1 MTTLATP
8 AAFTDSPAT
17 GLRCRECGN
26 HVPLA
31 PVHVC
36 DQCFAPLEI
45 AYDEDRLRLVTRAS
59 IQAGPQTIWRYAGL
73 LPAGQDLATRVDL
86 GAGMT
91 QLRNAPNLARALGMR
106 KLWIKDDSGNP
117 THSFKDRVVSVALS
131 AARAFG
137 YTTVSCASTGNLAN
151 SVAAHATR
159 AGLRSI
165 VFIPSDLEQGKVVQT
180 AVYGQ
185 TLVAVEGTYDDV
197 NRLCSE
203 VAEYEDWAFVNVNV
217 RPYYAEGSKT
227 LGYEVAEQLGWR
239 LPQQVVIPM
248 ASGSLLTKIDKAFQE
263 WARLGLV
270 EGSPYKVFGAQATG
284 CSPIATAYEN
294 GWDSVRPVKPQTIAK
309 SLAIG
314 NPADGPYALDAV
326 RRTGG
331 AMGHVSD
338 ELVVEGIRLLAET
351 EGLFAETA
359 GGVTVATLRQL
370 LAVGKVDPDAETVL
384 YNTGDGLKTI
394 DAVAGLVGPTATIA
408 PSYKAFVASGAG
420 QGTASG
426 AGQGQPEGSAPPA
439 EPDRHRCGGRG
450 GRNGAARRRTRA
462 SAPARAR
469 RSAGAPR
476 LAGGTGRAAGRG
488 GQ

>member
-1 MTTLATP
+1 MTAVTDLTRP
-8 AAFTDSPAT
+8 AAFAESPAS
-17 GLRCRECGN
+17 GLVCRECRTV
-26 HVPLA
+26 VPLA

-36 DQCFAPLEI
+36 LECFAPLEV
-45 AYDEDRLRLVTRAS
+45 AYDEDRLRVVTRAS
-59 IQAGPQTIWRYAGL
+59 IAAGPQTIWRYAGL
-73 LPAGQDLATRVDL
+73 LPAGQDLATRVDI

-91 QLRNAPNLARALGMR
+91 TLRSAPNLAKALGMR
-106 KLWIKDDSGNP
+106 RLWVKDDSGNP

-151 SVAAHATR
+151 SVAAHAAAT
-159 AGLRSI
+159 GLRSV
-165 VFIPSDLEQGKVVQT
+165 VFIPDDLERGKVVQT

-185 TLVAVEGTYDDV
+185 TLVAVQGSYDDV

-203 VAEYEDWAFVNVNV
+203 IAENEDWAFVNVNV

-239 LPQQVVIPM
+239 LPPQVVLPM
-248 ASGSLLTKIDKAFQE
+248 ASGSLLTKVDKAFGE
-263 WARLGLV
+263 LGRLGLV
-270 EGSPYKVFGAQATG
+270 EATPYKVYGAQATG
-284 CSPIATAYEN
+284 CSPIATAFEN
-294 GWDSVRPVKPQTIAK
+294 GWDTVRPVKPKTIAK

-338 ELVVEGIRLLAET
+338 QQIVEGIRLLAQT
-351 EGLFAETA
+351 EGVFAETA

-370 LAVGKVDPDAETVL
+370 LERGEIDPDAETVL

-394 DAVAGLVGPTATIA
+394 DAVAGLVGPDATIA
-408 PSYKAFVASGAG
+408 ASYGAF
-420 QGTASG
+420 
-426 AGQGQPEGSAPPA
+426 
-439 EPDRHRCGGRG
+439 
-450 GRNGAARRRTRA
+450 ART
-462 SAPARAR
+462 
-469 RSAGAPR
+469 G
-476 LAGGTGRAAGRG
+476 LA
-488 GQ
+488 